1 MAEGVLA
8 TLKLVAATRG
18 SPLALIQVDI
28 VKELLAEKVPGVEVE
43 TQIITTSG
51 DRFRDRPISAINE
64 KGVFTKA
71 VDETVLSGEASFA
84 VHSMKDLPM
93 ETPEGLV
100 VAAVPERAP
109 PKDAL
114 VSVKYRSVADL
125 PEGAVVG
132 SASPRRKAQILFK
145 RGDLDVQLIR
155 GNVDTRLQKLKDCDY
170 DAIILA
176 ESGLIRMGKGDV
188 ITEVLTLEDFTPSAC
203 QGALAVVVKTD
214 NEEVI
219 NVLGKITDSD
229 AWAATLAERAFMT
242 TVGGGCKT
250 PVGVIVKVNE
260 GLELLSSVLA
270 PDGSVRFQYTKNGS
284 TGDPEW
290 FGQEAAM
297 DMLSQGGAK
306 LIERW
311 KQ

>member
-1 MAEGVLA
+1 
-8 TLKLVAATRG
+8 LKLVAATRG

-28 VKELLAEKVPGVEVE
+28 IKGLLAEKAPGFEVE
-43 TQIITTSG
+43 TKTITTSG

-71 VDETVLSGEASFA
+71 VDEAVLNGEASFA

-93 ETPEGLV
+93 ETPRGLV

-109 PKDAL
+109 PRDAL
-114 VSVKYRSVADL
+114 VSIKYMSVADL
-125 PEGAVVG
+125 PVGAVVG

-155 GNVDTRLQKLKDCDY
+155 GNVDTRLQKMMEGKY

-188 ITEVLTLEDFTPSAC
+188 ITELLTLEDFTPSAC
-203 QGALAVVVKTD
+203 QGALAVVARVD
-214 NEEVI
+214 NETAIE
-219 NVLGKITDSD
+219 VLGRITDRDSWT
-229 AWAATLAERAFMT
+229 AILAERAFMT

-260 GLELLSSVLA
+260 RLELLSSVLA
-270 PDGSVRFQYTKNGS
+270 PDGSVRFQYSRKGPI
-284 TGDPEW
+284 GDPEG
-290 FGQEAAM
+290 FGHDAAL
-297 DMLSQGGAK
+297 DMLDQGGAK

-311 KQ
+311 QQ

>member
-1 MAEGVLA
+1 
-8 TLKLVAATRG
+8 LKLVAATRG

-28 VKELLAEKVPGVEVE
+28 IKELLAEKAPEVEVE
-43 TQIITTSG
+43 TIIITTSG

-114 VSVKYRSVADL
+114 VSVKYKSLVDL
-125 PEGAVVG
+125 PKGAIIG
-132 SASPRRKAQILFK
+132 SASPRRKAQILFL

-155 GNVDTRLQKLKDCDY
+155 GNVDTRLQKMKDGEY
-170 DAIILA
+170 DAVILA
-176 ESGLIRMGKGDV
+176 ESGLLRLGKGDV
-188 ITEVLTLEDFTPSAC
+188 ITELLTLEDFTPSAC
-203 QGALAVVVKTD
+203 QGALAVVARAD
-214 NEEVI
+214 NKEAI
-219 NVLGKITDSD
+219 KVLGKITDKD

-260 GLELLSSVLA
+260 GLELFSSVLA
-270 PDGSVRFQYTKNGS
+270 PDGSVRFQYTKKGS
-284 TGDPEW
+284 LDDPET
-290 FGQEAAM
+290 FGKQAAL
-297 DMLSQGGAK
+297 DMLDQGGAK

-311 KQ
+311 QE